1 MYVWSISMLEMEQG
15 GSEKISENRD
25 GVARGFKLKHI
36 GRWIGLG

>member
-1 MYVWSISMLEMEQG
+1 MLEMEQG